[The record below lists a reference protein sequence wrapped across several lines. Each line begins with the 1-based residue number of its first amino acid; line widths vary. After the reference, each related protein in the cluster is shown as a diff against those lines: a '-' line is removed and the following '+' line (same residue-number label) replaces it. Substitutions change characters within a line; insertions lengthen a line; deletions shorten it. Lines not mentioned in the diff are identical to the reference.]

1 MATLDTLSMTGT
13 ELTAEQL
20 EDVDGGL
27 VAVAVAVIFF
37 AAGYYIGKNL

>member
-1 MATLDTLSMTGT
+1 MASLDTLSMTGT

-37 AAGYYIGKNL
+37 AIGYYAGKNV